1 MSPADYRRYY
11 QRPGGAEVVLR
22 LDRERELEGPVRVA

>member
-11 QRPGGAEVVLR
+11 QRSGAAEVVLR
-22 LDRERELEGPVRVA
+22 LDRERAPEGPVRVA